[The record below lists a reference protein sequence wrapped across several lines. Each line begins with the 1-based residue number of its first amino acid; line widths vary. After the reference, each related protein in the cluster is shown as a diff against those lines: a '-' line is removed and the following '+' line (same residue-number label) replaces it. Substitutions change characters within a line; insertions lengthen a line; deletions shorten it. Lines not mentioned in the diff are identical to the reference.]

1 MHALVAGKPR
11 HEWVLEWPG
20 MVVLVVTGIFWTRA
34 VEAALGQGPKGVK
47 ACEES
52 CTQELMK
59 VCGCGK

>member
-1 MHALVAGKPR
+1 
-11 HEWVLEWPG
+11 

-34 VEAALGQGPKGVK
+34 VEAALSQGPKGVK

-59 VCGCGK
+59 VWRAMPSVI